1 MKKFLSNS
9 EINEF
14 NSFFVNI
21 IIILLLLF
29 FPACQN
35 KKASGG
41 KNLIEKRNGLIYKQN
56 SDTAYTGLIK
66 DTTKNVIFEYYVKQG
81 LKNGEFKISELNGQ
95 TIMIGNMVKDKNEGE
110 WKYFYPNGQIES
122 IGNFANDQPN
132 GKWIFYFETGKKKE
146 EGIFV
151 NGVRTG
157 KWIEYD
163 SAGAIKDYKNFT
175 KVKKSK

>member
-1 MKKFLSNS
+1 MKKFLNNF

-14 NSFFVNI
+14 NSSFVII
-21 IIILLLLF
+21 IIILSFLF

-35 KKASGG
+35 KKASG
-41 KNLIEKRNGLIYKQN
+41 KNNLIEKRNGLIYKQK
-56 SDTAYTGLIK
+56 SDTAFTGIIK
-66 DTTKNVIFEYYVKQG
+66 DTIKNKIFEYHVKQG
-81 LKNGEFKISELNGQ
+81 LNDGEFKISELNGQ

-122 IGNFANDQPN
+122 IGNFTHDQPN
-132 GKWIFYFETGKKKE
+132 GKWIFYFETGMKKE

-175 KVKKSK
+175 KEKEIK